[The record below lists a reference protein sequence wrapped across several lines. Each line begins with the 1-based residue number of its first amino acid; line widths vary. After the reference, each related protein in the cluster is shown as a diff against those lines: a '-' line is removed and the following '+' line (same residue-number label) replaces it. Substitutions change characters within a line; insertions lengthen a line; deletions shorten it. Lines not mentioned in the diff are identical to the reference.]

1 MELSRKGFGAYD
13 VRGIYPD
20 EVNEELAYRVGK
32 AFVQLLGAKRVAVGH
47 DIRLSGPSISEA
59 LIRGLTESGCDVV
72 DIGQC
77 GTEMIYFATFHL
89 GLDGGIM
96 VTASHNPKNY
106 NGMKLVREEAIPI
119 SSDTGLKDI
128 ENLAIEGNFK
138 PYDGPKGKVEKH
150 DVTDEY
156 VEHLLTYIDAK
167 ALKPMTVVVNAG
179 NGAAGPIIDK
189 LEKKLPVK
197 LVKVF
202 NEPDGNFPNGVPN
215 PILPENRDATAKA
228 VREHKAAMGFAWD
241 GDFDRCFLF
250 DEQGG
255 FIEGYYMVGFLA
267 QSFLKK
273 NPGGKVIYD
282 PRLTWNTIEIAEK
295 LGGVPVMCK
304 SGHAFIKD
312 KMRKE
317 DAVYGGEMSAH
328 HYFRNFSYCDS
339 GMLVFLTTMELVSEA
354 GKAVSALMAERMAK
368 FPCSGEINST
378 VDDAKAIIAKLE
390 AEYGPKGQVNKVD
403 GLSVEFD
410 NWRFNLRMSNTEPV
424 IRLNVETKGDEK
436 LLKEKTDELLAKIR
450 A

>member
-47 DIRLSGPSISEA
+47 DIRLSGPSITEA
-59 LIRGLTESGCDVV
+59 LTRGLTESGCDVV

-106 NGMKLVREEAIPI
+106 NGMKLVREKAIPI

-138 PYDGPKGKVEKH
+138 PYDGPKGKIEKH

-197 LVKVF
+197 LVKVY

-215 PILPENRDATAKA
+215 PILPENRDVTAKA
-228 VREHKAAMGFAWD
+228 VRENKAAMGFAWD

-282 PRLTWNTIEIAEK
+282 PRLTWNTIEIAETFQFIFHSMGMNEVHNHFHPPSVCIVNERFEFVGRTEPAGSSK
-295 LGGVPVMCK
+295 EIGDMVTERAVIGVLLYR
-304 SGHAFIKD
+304 HD
-312 KMRKE
+312 L
-317 DAVYGGEMSAH
+317 DAVVAEFGYTRQDVTAEFLVTAH
-328 HYFRNFSYCDS
+328 
-339 GMLVFLTTMELVSEA
+339 FLLLRTHADVTFVD
-354 GKAVSALMAERMAK
+354 KERL
-368 FPCSGEINST
+368 I
-378 VDDAKAIIAKLE
+378 
-390 AEYGPKGQVNKVD
+390 
-403 GLSVEFD
+403 
-410 NWRFNLRMSNTEPV
+410 
-424 IRLNVETKGDEK
+424 
-436 LLKEKTDELLAKIR
+436 
-450 A
+450 